1 MFQIYIHMFVQG
13 KLDPIIEKP
22 SSFERYYRV
31 ISFFDNRICR
41 MRASAS
47 MPRSIWPALRLPP
60 SETLWQPTR
69 SRPWMNNPT
78 HGAVQTDN
86 IDNTH
91 MLYKCPGWQT
101 ELDYPSMLL
110 ALASS
115 NKRKN
120 KTTKKKILKKSSNSL
135 LN

>member
-1 MFQIYIHMFVQG
+1 MFQMYIHMFVQG
-13 KLDPIIEKP
+13 KLDPVFEKP
-22 SSFERYYRV
+22 IIFRRHYKA

-60 SETLWQPTR
+60 SETLWQPTT
-69 SRPWMNNPT
+69 SRPWMNNT
-78 HGAVQTDN
+78 AYGAVQTDN

-101 ELDYPSMLL
+101 ELDYSSMLL

-120 KTTKKKILKKSSNSL
+120 KTTKKKYWKNQATHC
-135 LN
+135 